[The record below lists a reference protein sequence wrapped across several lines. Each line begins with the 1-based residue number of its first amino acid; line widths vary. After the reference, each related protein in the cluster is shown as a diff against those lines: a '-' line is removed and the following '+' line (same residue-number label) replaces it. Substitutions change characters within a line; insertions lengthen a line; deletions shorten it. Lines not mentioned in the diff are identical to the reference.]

1 MYIAILPT
9 YYEVYAIGGT
19 KEEVKRNI
27 VKGYKKAYPRKEDRS
42 VKPTYKELHEYF
54 GVSIYKIPL
63 SVGYAIEGSPTEE

>member
-27 VKGYKKAYPRKEDRS
+27 VKGYKKAFPEKEGRA
-42 VKPTYKELHEYF
+42 VKATYEALSEYF
-54 GVSIYKIPL
+54 GVSIYKIDPKR
-63 SVGYAIEGSPTEE
+63 GYAIEGEPTE

>member
-19 KEEVKRNI
+19 KEEVKKNI
-27 VKGYKKAYPRKEDRS
+27 VKGYKKAYPRKEDQS
-42 VKPTYKELHEYF
+42 VKPTFKELNEYF

-63 SVGYAIEGSPTEE
+63 SVGYAIEGQATE

>member
-19 KEEVKRNI
+19 KEEVQKNI

-42 VKPTYKELHEYF
+42 VKATYEALNEYF

-63 SVGYAIEGSPTEE
+63 SVGYAIEGSPTE